1 MAYKR
6 DQILERH
13 ELYDNYATRW
23 EYYIR
28 SFLGGEEYKGGRYL
42 QEYNLELENE
52 FEKRLQFTPLDNHCR
67 NIVHIYSSFLFRVA
81 PTRQLGIL
89 EDDPTVPMFLQ
100 DADLEGR
107 SYNALL
113 REVQTYASVYGH
125 CWLLID
131 KPNSNARTRA
141 EELQQEIRPYMNIY
155 TPENVM
161 DWDWER
167 AASGKYYLSYLK
179 IREHRSR
186 DKDVYRIWY
195 LDRIDTVELQ
205 RMGAKEPKLIDS
217 VPNPLNQI
225 PAVCLY
231 NQRSY
236 DRGIGV
242 SDLTDVADLQRA
254 IYNELSEIE
263 QLIRLSNHPSLV
275 KTRDVDASA
284 GAGAIIE
291 LPDNVDP
298 ALKPYILQPSGQNL
312 DSVLKTIQTK
322 IDAIN
327 RLTHVGAVRSTSERT
342 VSGVALRTEFQ
353 LLNARLSE
361 KANLMQL
368 AEEQIWRLYAKW
380 QDKAFDGKI
389 IYPESFD
396 LRDWATDLEVLQQAK
411 ASNIKSDTF
420 VKELDKQ
427 IARTVVEDDEVLSQ
441 IDEEIDQQTTRLG
454 EFPQTPI
461 ETPTV

>member
-6 DQILERH
+6 DQILLRH
-13 ELYDNYATRW
+13 ELYDNYAGRW

-67 NIVHIYSSFLFRVA
+67 NIVHIYSSFLFRVL
-81 PTRQLGIL
+81 PTRKL
-89 EDDPTVPMFLQ
+89 ESLSDDPATQMFLD

-107 SYNALL
+107 SFDALM

-125 CWLLID
+125 CWLLLD

-161 DWDWER
+161 DWEWDR
-167 AASGKYYLSYLK
+167 AASGKYYLKYLK
-179 IREHRSR
+179 IREFRSR
-186 DKDVYRIWY
+186 EKDVFRLWY

-205 RMGAKEPKLIDS
+205 RMGAKAPVLIDS
-217 VPNPLNQI
+217 VPNPLNSI

-231 NQRSY
+231 NQRSH
-236 DRGIGV
+236 DRGVGV

-361 KANLMQL
+361 KAKLMEL
-368 AEEQIWRLYAKW
+368 AEEQIWRYFALW
-380 QDKAFDGKI
+380 QNKVFDGAI
-389 IYPESFD
+389 YYPESFD

-420 VKELDKQ
+420 IKELDKQ
-427 IARTVVEDDEVLSQ
+427 IARTVVDDDEALSK
-441 IDEEIDQQTTRLG
+441 IDEEIEQQTTRLG

-461 ETPTV
+461 TAPEV

>member
-6 DQILERH
+6 DQILLRH
-13 ELYDNYATRW
+13 ELYENYAGRW

-67 NIVHIYSSFLFRVA
+67 NIVHIYSSFLFRVL
-81 PTRQLGIL
+81 PTRKL
-89 EDDPTVPMFLQ
+89 ESLNDDPATQMFLD

-107 SYNALL
+107 SFDALM
-113 REVQTYASVYGH
+113 REVQQYASVYGH
-125 CWLLID
+125 CWLLLD

-161 DWDWER
+161 DWEWDR
-167 AASGKYYLSYLK
+167 AASGKYYLKYLK
-179 IREHRSR
+179 IREFRSR
-186 DKDVYRIWY
+186 EKDVYRLWF

-205 RMGAKEPKLIDS
+205 RMGAKAPVLIDS
-217 VPNPLNQI
+217 VPNPLNSI
-225 PAVCLY
+225 PSVCLY
-231 NQRSY
+231 NQRSH
-236 DRGIGV
+236 DRGVGV

-361 KANLMQL
+361 KAKLMEL
-368 AEEQIWRLYAKW
+368 AEEQIWRYFALW
-380 QDKAFDGKI
+380 QNKVFDGAI
-389 IYPESFD
+389 YYPESFD

-420 VKELDKQ
+420 IKELDKQ
-427 IARTVVEDDEVLSQ
+427 IARTVVDDDEALSK
-441 IDEEIDQQTTRLG
+441 IDEEIEQQTTRLG

-461 ETPTV
+461 TAPEV

>member
-6 DQILERH
+6 DQILQRH

-28 SFLGGEEYKGGRYL
+28 SYLGGEEYKGGRYL

-89 EDDPTVPMFLQ
+89 EDDPTVPMFLD

>member
-1 MAYKR
+1 MAYSR
-6 DQILERH
+6 QEILRQH
-13 ELYDNYATRW
+13 EHYSAYANRW
-23 EYYIR
+23 QYYIR
-28 SFLGGEEYKGGRYL
+28 SFLGGEEYKEGRYL

-52 FEKRLQFTPLDNHCR
+52 FEKRLSFTPLDNHCR
-67 NIVHIYSSFLFRVA
+67 NVVHIYSSFLFRV
-81 PTRQLGIL
+81 PPVRELGSL
-89 EDDPTVPMFLQ
+89 EQDQTVPMFLD

-107 SYNALL
+107 SYGALL
-113 REVQTYASVYGH
+113 RELQTYASVYGH
-125 CWLLID
+125 CWIMLD

-141 EELQQEIRPYMNIY
+141 EELQQEIRPYVNIY
-155 TPENVM
+155 TPENVV
-161 DWDWER
+161 DWNYSR
-167 AASGKYYLSYLK
+167 ATSGKYYLDYLK
-179 IREHRSR
+179 VREFTSVE
-186 DKDVYRIWY
+186 KEIYRIWK
-195 LDRIDTVELQ
+195 LDTIDTVELKKV
-205 RMGAKEPKLIDS
+205 GAKEPTVIDS
-217 VPNPLNQI
+217 VPNPINSI
-225 PAVCLY
+225 PAVILY
-231 NQRSY
+231 NQRSPM
-236 DRGIGV
+236 RAIGI
-242 SDLTDVADLQRA
+242 SDLTDIADMQRA

-291 LPDNVDP
+291 MPDNVDP

-327 RLTHVGAVRSTSERT
+327 RLSHVGAVRSTSERV

-361 KANLMQL
+361 KGHLMQL
-368 AEEQIWRLYAKW
+368 AEEQIWRLYALW
-380 QDKAFDGKI
+380 QDKVFDGKI
-389 IYPESFD
+389 MYPESFD

-420 VKELDKQ
+420 IKELDKQ
-427 IARTVVEDDEVLSQ
+427 IARTVIEDDETLSQ
-441 IDEEIDQQTTRLG
+441 IDEEIDQSTTRLG
-454 EFPQTPI
+454 EFPQTAI

>member
-1 MAYKR
+1 MAYSR
-6 DQILERH
+6 QEILRQH
-13 ELYDNYATRW
+13 EHYSAYANRW
-23 EYYIR
+23 QYYIR
-28 SFLGGEEYKGGRYL
+28 SFLGGEEYKEGRYL

-52 FEKRLQFTPLDNHCR
+52 FEKRLSFTPLDNHCR
-67 NIVHIYSSFLFRVA
+67 NVVHIYSSFLFRV
-81 PTRQLGIL
+81 PPVRELGSL
-89 EDDPTVPMFLQ
+89 EQDQTVPMFLD

-107 SYNALL
+107 SYGSLL
-113 REVQTYASVYGH
+113 RELQTYASVYGH
-125 CWLLID
+125 CWIILD

-141 EELQQEIRPYMNIY
+141 EELQQEIRPYVNIY
-155 TPENVM
+155 TPENVV
-161 DWDWER
+161 DWNYSR
-167 AASGKYYLSYLK
+167 ATSGKYYLDYLK
-179 IREHRSR
+179 VREFTSAE
-186 DKDVYRIWY
+186 KEIYRIWK
-195 LDRIDTVELQ
+195 LDTIDTVELKKV
-205 RMGAKEPKLIDS
+205 GAKEPTVIDS
-217 VPNPLNQI
+217 VPNPINSI
-225 PAVCLY
+225 PAVVLY
-231 NQRSY
+231 NQRSPM
-236 DRGIGV
+236 RAIGI
-242 SDLTDVADLQRA
+242 SDLTDIADMQRA

-291 LPDNVDP
+291 MPDNVDP

-327 RLTHVGAVRSTSERT
+327 RLSHVGAVRSTSERV

-361 KANLMQL
+361 KAHLMQL
-368 AEEQIWRLYAKW
+368 AEEQIWRLYALW
-380 QDKAFDGKI
+380 QDKVFDGKI
-389 IYPESFD
+389 MYPESFD

-420 VKELDKQ
+420 IKELDKQ
-427 IARTVVEDDEVLSQ
+427 IARTVIEDDETLSQ
-441 IDEEIDQQTTRLG
+441 IDEEIDQSTTRLG

>member
-13 ELYDNYATRW
+13 ELYDNYAGRW

-28 SFLGGEEYKGGRYL
+28 SFLGGEEYKNGRYL

-52 FEKRLQFTPLDNHCR
+52 FEKRLHFTPLDNHCR
-67 NIVHIYSSFLFRVA
+67 NIVHIYSSFLFRVP
-81 PTRQLGIL
+81 PTRKL
-89 EDDPTVPMFLQ
+89 ESLNNDPTTQMFLD

-107 SYNALL
+107 SFDALL

-125 CWLLID
+125 CWLMVD

-141 EELQQEIRPYMNIY
+141 EELQQEIRPYINIY
-155 TPENVM
+155 TPENVI

-167 AASGKYYLSYLK
+167 AASGKYYLKYLK
-179 IREHRSR
+179 IREFRTKE
-186 DKDVYRIWY
+186 KDVYRIWY

-361 KANLMQL
+361 KAKLMEL
-368 AEEQIWRLYAKW
+368 AEEQIWRYYANC
-380 QDKAFDGKI
+380 QDKVFDGAI
-389 IYPESFD
+389 YYPESFD

-420 VKELDKQ
+420 IKELDKQ
-427 IARTVVEDDEVLSQ
+427 IARTVVDDDAQLQ
-441 IDEEIDQQTTRLG
+441 KIDEEIDQQTTRLG

-461 ETPTV
+461 TAPEV